1 MEDMDV
7 HDILKRMRLDLARL
21 AEKSGVDYG
30 YLRQLS
36 ARNQGA
42 GAPTRAKIAAAFRA
56 HAEQLVKDAE
66 RLERDD

>member
-1 MEDMDV
+1 MHE
-7 HDILKRMRLDLARL
+7 ILQRMRLDLARL

-42 GAPTRAKIAAAFRA
+42 GEATRMKIAAAFRA
-56 HAEQLVKDAE
+56 HADQLQKDAE
-66 RLERDD
+66 RLENAEE

>member
-1 MEDMDV
+1 MY
-7 HDILKRMRLDLARL
+7 DILQRMRLDLARL

-42 GAPTRAKIAAAFRA
+42 GPPTRAKLAAAFRA
-56 HAEQLVKDAE
+56 HAEQLLKDAE
-66 RLERDD
+66 ELERGE